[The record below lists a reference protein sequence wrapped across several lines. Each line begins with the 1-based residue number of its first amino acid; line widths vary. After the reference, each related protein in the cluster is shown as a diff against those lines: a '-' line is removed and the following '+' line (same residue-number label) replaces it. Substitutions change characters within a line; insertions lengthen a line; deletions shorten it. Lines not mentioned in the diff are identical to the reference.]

1 MQFDVFISYSS
12 EDKAAADAACA
23 LLERNGIR
31 CWIAPRDIVPGT
43 DWGAAIIDAIESAR
57 LFVLIFSGHANE
69 SPQIKRE
76 VERAV
81 NKGVPIIP
89 VRIEDIAPSKS
100 LEYYISTPHWLDAF
114 TPPLEERLTQLG
126 AAAKALLGAAAGA
139 AAPAAAAAVPPRG
152 IARCIAIFKEAQR
165 AVWAI
170 GFGIGAS
177 IVAAVCAALLVMAG
191 HGRAGSVIAGVT
203 ATEVILLLGVCFFV
217 TDRNPKIRMPARVL
231 AWGLTGVL
239 IAFFA
244 LAATGIGLKW
254 PKAAAT
260 LLGFEDSVTCGRPN
274 EPVKVFSCGAPPE
287 GSYVIANVRLTD
299 ADFGLMVRE
308 RPNTQAIGRPIPPNG
323 INVAVTEPCDI
334 NGPGVWCQ
342 VECKRLS
349 LKGWAR
355 ARYLRPRS
363 DALYKMSA
371 AVPVGEE
378 GLPIRT
384 GPHDTC
390 YQVGAI
396 APQARDVI
404 EHWCQRSP
412 LDVTTWCR
420 ITYGRISGW
429 VPDGFF
435 ERQD

>member
-1 MQFDVFISYSS
+1 MQFDVFVSYSS

-23 LLERNGIR
+23 LLEQNAIR

-43 DWGAAIIDAIESAR
+43 DWGEAIIDAIERAR

-100 LEYYISTPHWLDAF
+100 LEYFISTPHWLDAF
-114 TPPLEERLTQLG
+114 TPPLEERLTQLT
-126 AAAKALLGAAAGA
+126 AAVKALLGTATGGA
-139 AAPAAAAAVPPRG
+139 TVAPPPPRG
-152 IARCIAIFKEAQR
+152 IARFIATFKEAQR

-177 IVAAVCAALLVMAG
+177 IIAAVCAALLVMAG
-191 HGRAGSVIAGVT
+191 HVRAGSVIAGVT
-203 ATEVILLLGVCFFV
+203 VAGVILLLATGFFV
-217 TDRNPKIRMPARVL
+217 TGKNPRTRMPARIL
-231 AWGLTGVL
+231 AWGLSGVL
-239 IAFFA
+239 VAFFA
-244 LAATGIGLKW
+244 VAATGIGLKW

-260 LLGFEDSVTCGRPN
+260 LLGFEDSLTCGRPS
-274 EPVKVFSCGAPPE
+274 EPVQVFSCGAPRE
-287 GSYVIANVRLTD
+287 GSYVIANIRLD
-299 ADFGLMVRE
+299 DRDFGLMVRE
-308 RPNTQAIGRPIPPNG
+308 GPNIQTIGRPIPPNG
-323 INVAVTEPCDI
+323 IDVAVTQPCDI
-334 NGPGVWCQ
+334 NAPGAWCQ

-355 ARYLRPRS
+355 ARYLRPLT
-363 DALYKMSA
+363 DALYRMSST
-371 AVPVGEE
+371 VPVGEE

-384 GPHDTC
+384 GPHDSC
-390 YQVGAI
+390 HQVGAI
-396 APQARDVI
+396 APTARDVI

-412 LDVTTWCR
+412 LDITTWCR
-420 ITYGRISGW
+420 ITYGRMSGW

-435 ERQD
+435 EHQD